1 MNFNAAHPIKS
12 LSLIIL
18 VLFFGLYS
26 SHAQLPDDFSENTV
40 QSGYSQIM
48 GAVFSSDGTYMF
60 VWEKNGRVF
69 ISEWDGSTYVKQSQA
84 VLDIS
89 EEVGGWRDFGLLSFC
104 LDPDFDTNRRVYMY
118 YVVDRHHL
126 INFGTPQYNANTND
140 YYEAT
145 IGRVTRYEL
154 DFTNATKTTNY
165 ASRTVLLG
173 SSLSDGVPILHESHA
188 GGTVLFGDDG
198 SLLVSTGDG
207 ASYLTTDTGNINHTY
222 YQQAI
227 NDGILRTQENVGAF
241 RSQMITSLNGK
252 VLRIDPNTGQGLS
265 SNPFYEVSDPGS
277 VKSRVW
283 ALGLRNPFRM
293 CIMKGSGSSNI
304 NDGDPGTL
312 MVADVGWTTWEDIH
326 FFDKGGLNAGWPLY
340 EGFAQLNSYYN
351 SGTQN
356 PDEGNVTFVSN
367 CSQPTSFTDDND
379 PALRRYTH
387 NRPEIDF
394 VHGNNGNA
402 RVPWFNGTTPTN
414 PQVGASGSPA
424 TGVMFAGNA
433 VVAGF
438 YSQGNGLGDDYEN
451 KFFFADYTKNWI
463 HVATLTDGSQN
474 WVSDIEQFAPT
485 NFGSGIVHMVQNP
498 MDGSIYYASI
508 FDGSLRSISFDETLT
523 VDDTIKSN
531 VTIHPNPSS
540 NVFRILG
547 LNSEAIATVYSIT
560 GKQIHTYS
568 INNDEAITTNLTPG
582 MYLLK
587 IVDAQQRSYVKK
599 LIIN

>member
-1 MNFNAAHPIKS
+1 MNFNAATSIKS
-12 LSLIIL
+12 LYIYIFT
-18 VLFFGLYS
+18 LFFGLTIM
-26 SHAQLPDDFSENTV
+26 HAQLPDDFSENTV
-40 QSGYSQIM
+40 QTGYSQIM
-48 GAVFSSDGTYMF
+48 GVAFSNDGTYMF
-60 VWEKNGRVF
+60 VWEKNGRVY
-69 ISEWDGSTYVKQSQA
+69 ISEWDGNNYVKQSQA

-89 EEVGGWRDFGLLSFC
+89 EEVGDWRDFGLLSFC

-126 INFGTPQYNANTND
+126 MNFGTAQYNANTNT
-140 YYEAT
+140 YYDAT
-145 IGRVTRYEL
+145 IGRVTRYDL
-154 DFTNATKTTNY
+154 DFSNATKTTDYN
-165 ASRTVLLG
+165 SRVVLLG
-173 SSLSDGVPILHESHA
+173 SSLTDGVPILHESHA

-304 NDGDPGTL
+304 NDGNPGTL
-312 MVADVGWTTWEDIH
+312 MVGDVGWNVREDIH
-326 FFDKGGLNAGWPLY
+326 FFDKAGLNAGWPLY
-340 EGFAQLNSYYN
+340 EGFNQLNGYYN

-367 CSQPTSFTDDND
+367 LSQPTSFSDHID
-379 PALRRYTH
+379 PAMRRFVH
-387 NRPEIDF
+387 NRPEIDYI
-394 VHGNNGNA
+394 HGGASNA
-402 RVPWFNGTTPTN
+402 RVPWFNGTTPTH
-414 PQVGASGSPA
+414 PQVGGSGSPA
-424 TGVMFAGNA
+424 TGVTFNGNT
-433 VVAGF
+433 VISGF
-438 YSQGNGLGDDYEN
+438 YSLGNGLGEDYKN
-451 KFFFADYTKNWI
+451 KFFFTDFTRNWI

-474 WVSDIEQFAPT
+474 WISDIEQFAPL
-485 NFGSGIVHMVQNP
+485 NFGGGMVHMEQNP
-498 MDGSIYYASI
+498 MDGSIYFVSI
-508 FDGSLRSISFDETLT
+508 FNGSLSRVSFDETLNT
-523 VDDTIKSN
+523 PEITQSTIA
-531 VTIHPNPSS
+531 IHPNPSS
-540 NVFRILG
+540 NAFRITG
-547 LNSEAIATVYSIT
+547 LSSQAFATIYSIA
-560 GKQIHTYS
+560 GKEVNTYT
-568 INNDEAITTNLTPG
+568 INNNEVVTTNLPSG
-582 MYLLK
+582 MYILK
-587 IVDAQQRSYVKK
+587 IMDAQKRSYVKK